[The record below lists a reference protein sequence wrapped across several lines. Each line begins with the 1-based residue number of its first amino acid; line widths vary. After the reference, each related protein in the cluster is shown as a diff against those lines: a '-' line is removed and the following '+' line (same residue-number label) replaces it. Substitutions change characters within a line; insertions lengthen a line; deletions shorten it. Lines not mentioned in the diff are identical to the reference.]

1 MPQIQLSAEVITG
14 LAGVI
19 VSLLFSYFPVLR
31 EKFAAMSAEAK
42 SGIMLGV
49 LAVVTGAVTALNFYG
64 VLDAG
69 IDFVPGWEWRVV
81 WVFVVAVIGNQAA
94 YKISPQTPEVKQ
106 AKALREYDDLA
117 EMYEHTGER

>member
-14 LAGVI
+14 LAGVV

-31 EKFAAMSAEAK
+31 DKFAGLTAEWK

-49 LAVVTGAVTALNFYG
+49 LALVTGTVTALNFFG
-64 VLDAG
+64 VMDAG
-69 IDFVPGWEWRVV
+69 IDFTPGWPWRIV

-94 YKISPQTPEVKQ
+94 YKISPQTPGVKE
-106 AKALREYDDLA
+106 AKALRDYDA
-117 EMYEHTGER
+117 YMGER